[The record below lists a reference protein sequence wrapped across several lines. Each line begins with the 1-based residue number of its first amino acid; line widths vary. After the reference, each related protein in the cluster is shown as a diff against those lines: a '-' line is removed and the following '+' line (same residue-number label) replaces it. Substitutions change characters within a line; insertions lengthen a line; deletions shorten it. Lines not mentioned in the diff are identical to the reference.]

1 MIIKKSGA
9 FDYLVKPF
17 DIDQLIDKINTAVK
31 KKRDR
36 EAGIREVRS
45 RPYISERERDELI
58 SEILD
63 DA

>member
-1 MIIKKSGA
+1 M
-9 FDYLVKPF
+9 KPF
-17 DIDQLIDKINTAVK
+17 DIDQLIDKIYAAAK
-31 KKRDR
+31 RKRDR

-58 SEILD
+58 SRILD